1 MSSPNKED
9 SVRTQSSASRHQ
21 SPSQGQQSIR
31 IKEVKVS
38 LRNLTRGEI
47 ASASGRAQGS
57 GGGAGAER
65 VDFGG
70 GGNVIPDVE
79 IVDQDPGQDS
89 STRGPEAGNSR
100 GPANVS
106 STPADPDDPPAGPS
120 NTQAGHVEE
129 EEVIVLD
136 ESEDEAQDSA
146 NNSFLEEVGRDLG
159 TDPQNFRAL
168 LPLLRSSVPPIATL
182 TPFGPFI
189 RAMITRDRDIDPVED
204 YRGNASTP
212 QGQPDPA
219 PAAHVPQE
227 ESLEVTI
234 EYEELHELL
243 GDSNDTTTTLDEG
256 DEVQDSGNNTIDLTE
271 DEVVAPVAPSAGPST
286 ASTSYTLS
294 YTCPICMDSYQS
306 LTNRGN
312 LDSYSLDN
320 QDLI

>member
-1 MSSPNKED
+1 MSSPNKEA
-9 SVRTQSSASRHQ
+9 SLRPQPSASRHQ

-57 GGGAGAER
+57 GGGDGAER

-70 GGNVIPDVE
+70 GGNVLYDVE

-89 STRGPEAGNSR
+89 STRSPVVGNSR
-100 GPANVS
+100 GTFDVS
-106 STPADPDDPPAGPS
+106 STPADPDNPTAGPS

-136 ESEDEAQDSA
+136 DSEEEAQDSA
-146 NNSFLEEVGRDLG
+146 NNSFMEEVDRDLRNNPRG
-159 TDPQNFRAL
+159 LFRIL
-168 LPLLRSSVPPIATL
+168 LPSLRSSVPPTATL
-182 TPFGPFI
+182 TPFI
-189 RAMITRDRDIDPVED
+189 RATITRDRDINHVED
-204 YRGNASTP
+204 YLGNARRLG
-212 QGQPDPA
+212 GQADPGH
-219 PAAHVPQE
+219 AAHVPQE

-234 EYEELHELL
+234 EYDELHELL

-256 DEVQDSGNNTIDLTE
+256 DEVQESGNNTIDLTE
-271 DEVVAPVAPSAGPST
+271 DEVVAPVALSAGPST
-286 ASTSYTLS
+286 ASASYTLS

-306 LTNRGN
+306 LTNRGK

>member
-1 MSSPNKED
+1 MSSPNKEA
-9 SVRTQSSASRHQ
+9 SVRPQSSASRHQ

-65 VDFGG
+65 ADFGG
-70 GGNVIPDVE
+70 GGNILSDVE

-100 GPANVS
+100 GSVDVS
-106 STPADPDDPPAGPS
+106 STPADPGNPTAGPS

-136 ESEDEAQDSA
+136 DSEEEAQDSA
-146 NNSFLEEVGRDLG
+146 NNSFMEEVDRDLRNN
-159 TDPQNFRAL
+159 PL
-168 LPLLRSSVPPIATL
+168 LPSLRSATL
-182 TPFGPFI
+182 PPFI
-189 RAMITRDRDIDPVED
+189 RAMITRDRDINPVDDYLGDARMPGGQADPGHAV
-204 YRGNASTP
+204 
-212 QGQPDPA
+212 
-219 PAAHVPQE
+219 HVPQE

-234 EYEELHELL
+234 EYDELHELL
-243 GDSNDTTTTLDEG
+243 GDSNDTSTTLDEG

-286 ASTSYTLS
+286 ASASYTLS

>member
-1 MSSPNKED
+1 MSSSNKEA
-9 SVRTQSSASRHQ
+9 SVRPQSSASRHQ
-21 SPSQGQQSIR
+21 SPSQGQHSIR

-47 ASASGRAQGS
+47 ATASGRAQGS
-57 GGGAGAER
+57 GGGAGAVR
-65 VDFGG
+65 ANFGG
-70 GGNVIPDVE
+70 GGNILSDVE

-100 GPANVS
+100 GSVDVS
-106 STPADPDDPPAGPS
+106 STPADPGNPTAGPS

-136 ESEDEAQDSA
+136 DSEEEAQDSA
-146 NNSFLEEVGRDLG
+146 NNSFMEEVDRDLRNNPRG
-159 TDPQNFRAL
+159 LFRIL
-168 LPLLRSSVPPIATL
+168 LPSLRSSVPPT
-182 TPFGPFI
+182 T
-189 RAMITRDRDIDPVED
+189 ITRDRDINPVDDYLGDARMPGGQADP
-204 YRGNASTP
+204 GH
-212 QGQPDPA
+212 
-219 PAAHVPQE
+219 AAHVPQE

-243 GDSNDTTTTLDEG
+243 GDSNDTSTTLDEG

-271 DEVVAPVAPSAGPST
+271 DEVVAPMAPSAGPST
-286 ASTSYTLS
+286 ASASYTLS

-312 LDSYSLDN
+312 LDSYSLNN
-320 QDLI
+320 QVLI